1 MNVEHKDNELAILL
15 YALKQGVEKVL
26 RKITY
31 LYNKDLSGLY
41 LEYTFNINNTSV
53 LTYFT
58 LQNNFS
64 VCAELDSMLEDTIKL
79 KIILTRHDCEE
90 IILHTYCT
98 NISDKEEPDYDL
110 EMIRSQLPVEWL

>member
-15 YALKQGVEKVL
+15 YALKQGIEKTL

-31 LYNKDLSGLY
+31 LYNKDLRGFY
-41 LEYTFNINNTSV
+41 LEYIYNINNTSV

-64 VCAELDSMLEDTIKL
+64 VCAELDPMLEDTIKI
-79 KIILTRHDCEE
+79 KVILTKFDCEE

-98 NISDKEEPDYDL
+98 NISDKEEHDYDF